1 MQKALF
7 RKANRKVS
15 YGESLS
21 RNIRETEFG
30 LSEFEYDMLRE
41 ELEKSGIQ
49 FDELQDSRGE
59 PSIYWG
65 QNDGPRVDEIIQK
78 VGIASFEYHKKKRSE
93 KLN

>member
-65 QNDGPRVDEIIQK
+65 QNDGPRVDGIIQK
-78 VGIASFEYHKKKRSE
+78 VGIASFEHHKENRSE